1 MEDKIE
7 IIKALLHYDH
17 LMKSKLKNLITPEMT
32 TIKKS
37 WRFTD
42 ESKTIIKD
50 CRVKNIAVRLDML
63 DVQKK
68 ITKGPVAVNFQKT
81 VSRRSFNV
89 STEAIANSKKIPN
102 RSTALFIRKYWEGLA
117 ALEIIP
123 ILHYKRSTA
132 LVGAT
137 KEKGQMQLVKPKRQ
151 FIGVSLS
158 QASLDYLQSLPEDI
172 SLNGLVEDLL
182 VVYLPTILTKFNSKE
197 KITDFLQLAPQDMIK
212 EIAKL
217 PTFKPNEKQL
227 L

>member
-50 CRVKNIAVRLDML
+50 CKVKNIAVRLDML
-63 DVQKK
+63 DVQEK
-68 ITKGPVAVNFQKT
+68 ITKGPVAVNFQKA

-89 STEAIANSKKIPN
+89 SAEAVANSKKIPN
-102 RSTALFIRKYWEGLA
+102 RSTALFIRKYFEGLA
-117 ALEIIP
+117 ALEIVP

-132 LVGAT
+132 LVGAI
-137 KEKGQMQLVKPKRQ
+137 KEKGQMQLIKPKRQ
-151 FIGVSLS
+151 FISASLS
-158 QASLDYLQSLPEDI
+158 QSSSDYLQSLPEDI

-182 VVYLPTILTKFNSKE
+182 SVYLPAILAKFKTKE
-197 KITDFLQLAPQDMIK
+197 KMVDFLQLAPQDLIK
-212 EIAKL
+212 EIAIL
-217 PTFKPNEKQL
+217 PSFNPR
-227 L
+227 